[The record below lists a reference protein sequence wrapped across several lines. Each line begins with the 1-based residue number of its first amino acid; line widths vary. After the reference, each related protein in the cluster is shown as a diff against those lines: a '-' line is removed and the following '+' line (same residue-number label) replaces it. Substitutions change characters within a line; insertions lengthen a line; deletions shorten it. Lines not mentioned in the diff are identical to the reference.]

1 MSWNPTHVQFTVLR
15 GRNLLTKGKG
25 GMKLTDVFVSILLG
39 KEKFQ
44 TSTIKNAL
52 NPEWFEQCDL
62 SILGGMDQDITVTVM
77 HRGLLSDDFIG
88 YATIPLSDYKVF
100 DRPKSQ
106 WVKLRGKPHKAA
118 DNKNRGEL
126 EVKLTFQV
134 KNKAPEEANPAL
146 KKLSSNS
153 LKSIA
158 SAVGLKVGDK
168 FKRSRSLR
176 ESQNP
181 LQQTAADKRRN
192 SSAFTSEGGR
202 IHANN
207 LPSSVTIDG
216 STKLKGAAR
225 SASVDGANFPA
236 VDIPPPQWDDLSVA
250 ENIMHRSRSM
260 VLDRQREQEHSPVEV
275 DISNNRYNRPGN
287 RQSLPPS
294 YWGTQTLPHPRG
306 KRYSMDNENGVAVV
320 TKSADDLDTPVSSQP
335 GYLETMFRKEREV
348 YKIMQK
354 DNADSSEDETVKT
367 SRRQSRKSAKEYI
380 SDEHHSSDSDSEGS
394 VKEIALPL
402 VRRKSESKV
411 RSENRPR
418 SDSKGSN
425 SSHGSKSEV
434 LKEPPPLSRN
444 NSSDGKVL
452 TETSFPESS
461 TEPVYHNGNEE
472 DASSE
477 STIEPQETAENDLV
491 NGDEESTKSTL
502 NRRKITPIQ
511 QFSFDSSP
519 EKPDGVR
526 RRAKRDRLR
535 QLYKQ
540 GGRRY
545 TVQGLPHRHNDESLA
560 DLRPQFSREFTIIP
574 DDLIAVYKN
583 MTKEELIH
591 LVITHKAQ
599 LIRKDQYVKDME
611 DYIDN
616 MLVRVMESNPRL
628 LQCKNKYK

>member
-1 MSWNPTHVQFTVLR
+1 MSWNPTHVQLTVLR

-25 GMKLTDVFVSILLG
+25 GMKLTDVFVSIVLG

-62 SILGGMDQDITVTVM
+62 SISGMDQDITVTVM

-88 YATIPLSDYKVF
+88 YAAIPLSDFKVF

-106 WVKLRGKPHKAA
+106 WVKLRGKPHKPP
-118 DNKNRGEL
+118 DSKNRGEL

-134 KNKAPEEANPAL
+134 KNKAQEEAGATL

-158 SAVGLKVGDK
+158 SAVGLKVGEK
-168 FKRSRSLR
+168 FKRSRSFR
-176 ESQNP
+176 ESQNS
-181 LQQTAADKRRN
+181 LQQTSDKRRN

-216 STKLKGAAR
+216 STNLKGAAR

-260 VLDRQREQEHSPVEV
+260 VLDRQREQDQSPAEV
-275 DISNNRYNRPGN
+275 DIGSSRYNRPGN

-306 KRYSMDNENGVAVV
+306 KRYSMDNESGVAVV

-335 GYLETMFRKEREV
+335 GYLESMFRKEREV
-348 YKIMQK
+348 YKSMQK
-354 DNADSSEDETVKT
+354 DKSDSSDDEAVTKN
-367 SRRQSRKSAKEYI
+367 RRSNRKSAKEYI
-380 SDEHHSSDSDSEGS
+380 SDERHSSDSDSEGGA
-394 VKEIALPL
+394 KEIALPL
-402 VRRKSESKV
+402 VKRKSESKS
-411 RSENRPR
+411 RSGIRPR
-418 SDSKGSN
+418 SDSKDSN
-425 SSHGSKSEV
+425 SSHVSKSDV
-434 LKEPPPLSRN
+434 LVEPPPLSRN
-444 NSSDGKVL
+444 NSSEGKTL

-461 TEPVYHNGNEE
+461 TDPVYHNGKDD
-472 DASSE
+472 DASSG
-477 STIEPQETAENDLV
+477 STIEPQETADNDLV
-491 NGDEESTKSTL
+491 NGEEEDSGKSDL
-502 NRRKITPIQ
+502 NRRKITPKQ
-511 QFSFDSSP
+511 SFSFDNSP

-545 TVQGLPHRHNDESLA
+545 TVQGLPRRHNDDSLA
-560 DLRPQFSREFTIIP
+560 DLRPQFSRGFTIIP

-611 DYIDN
+611 DYIDS
-616 MLVRVMESNPRL
+616 MLVRVMETNPRL
-628 LQCKNKYK
+628 LQHKNRFK

>member
-1 MSWNPTHVQFTVLR
+1 MSWNPTHVQLTVLR

-25 GMKLTDVFVSILLG
+25 GMKLTDVFVSIVLG

-62 SILGGMDQDITVTVM
+62 SISGMDQDITVTVM

-88 YATIPLSDYKVF
+88 YAAIPLSDFKVF

-106 WVKLRGKPHKAA
+106 WVKLRGKPHKPP
-118 DNKNRGEL
+118 DSKNRGEL

-134 KNKAPEEANPAL
+134 KNKAQEEAGATL

-158 SAVGLKVGDK
+158 SAVGLKVGEK
-168 FKRSRSLR
+168 FKRSRSFR
-176 ESQNP
+176 ESQNS
-181 LQQTAADKRRN
+181 LQQTSDKRRN

-202 IHANN
+202 IH
-207 LPSSVTIDG
+207 
-216 STKLKGAAR
+216 
-225 SASVDGANFPA
+225 
-236 VDIPPPQWDDLSVA
+236 A

-260 VLDRQREQEHSPVEV
+260 VLDRQREQDQSPAEV
-275 DISNNRYNRPGN
+275 DIGSSRYNRPGN

-306 KRYSMDNENGVAVV
+306 KRYSMDNESGVAVV

-335 GYLETMFRKEREV
+335 GYLESMFRKEREV
-348 YKIMQK
+348 YKSMQK
-354 DNADSSEDETVKT
+354 DKSDSSDDEAVTKN
-367 SRRQSRKSAKEYI
+367 RRSNRKSAKEYI
-380 SDEHHSSDSDSEGS
+380 SDERHSSDSDSEGGA
-394 VKEIALPL
+394 KEIALPL
-402 VRRKSESKV
+402 VKRKSESKS
-411 RSENRPR
+411 RSGIRPR
-418 SDSKGSN
+418 SDSKDSN
-425 SSHGSKSEV
+425 SSHVSKSDV
-434 LKEPPPLSRN
+434 LVEPPPLSRN
-444 NSSDGKVL
+444 NSSEGKTL

-461 TEPVYHNGNEE
+461 TDPVYHNGKDD
-472 DASSE
+472 DASSG
-477 STIEPQETAENDLV
+477 STIEPQETADNDLV
-491 NGDEESTKSTL
+491 NGEEEDSGKSDL
-502 NRRKITPIQ
+502 NRRKITPKQ
-511 QFSFDSSP
+511 SFSFDNSP

-545 TVQGLPHRHNDESLA
+545 TVQGLPRRHNDDSLA
-560 DLRPQFSREFTIIP
+560 DLRPQFSRGFTIIP

-611 DYIDN
+611 DYIDS
-616 MLVRVMESNPRL
+616 MLVRVMETNPRL
-628 LQCKNKYK
+628 LQHKNRFK

>member
-15 GRNLLTKGKG
+15 GKNLLTKGKG

-62 SILGGMDQDITVTVM
+62 SIQGGMDQDISVTVM

-106 WVKLRGKPHKAA
+106 WVKLRGKPHKPP

-134 KNKAPEEANPAL
+134 KNRTQEEVAPSL

-168 FKRSRSLR
+168 FRRSLR

-181 LQQTAADKRRN
+181 LQQSAEKRRN
-192 SSAFTSEGGR
+192 SSAFSSDGGR

-207 LPSSVTIDG
+207 FPPSSVNG
-216 STKLKGAAR
+216 SMNLKGAAR

-260 VLDRQREQEHSPVEV
+260 VLDRQREQDQSHVETENV
-275 DISNNRYNRPGN
+275 SSRYDRPGN

-306 KRYSMDNENGVAVV
+306 KRYSMDNEKGVAVV

-335 GYLETMFRKEREV
+335 GYLESMFRKEREV
-348 YKIMQK
+348 YKSMQK
-354 DNADSSEDETVKT
+354 DDSDSSEDEKVNRN
-367 SRRQSRKSAKEYI
+367 RRQSRKSAKEYV
-380 SDEHHSSDSDSEGS
+380 SDERHSSDSDSEAS
-394 VKEIALPL
+394 VKEIALPV
-402 VRRKSESKV
+402 VRRKPETKG
-411 RSENRPR
+411 RPR

-425 SSHGSKSEV
+425 SSQENKSEV
-434 LKEPPPLSRN
+434 LTEPPTLSRN
-444 NSSDGKVL
+444 NSSDGKVI

-461 TEPVYHNGNEE
+461 TEPVYHNGNED

-477 STIEPQETAENDLV
+477 STLEPQETTENGLM
-491 NGDEESTKSTL
+491 NGGEESPKSAQ

-511 QFSFDSSP
+511 QFSFENSP
-519 EKPDGVR
+519 EKPVEKQDGVR

-545 TVQGLPHRHNDESLA
+545 TVQGLPHRRHDDSLA
-560 DLRPQFSREFTIIP
+560 DLRPQLSRELTIIP

-583 MTKEELIH
+583 MTKAELIH

-616 MLVRVMESNPRL
+616 MLVRVMETNPRL
-628 LQCKNKYK
+628 LQSKNRFK

>member
-62 SILGGMDQDITVTVM
+62 SIQGGMDQDISVTVM

-88 YATIPLSDYKVF
+88 YATIPLSDYKVY

-106 WVKLRGKPHKAA
+106 WVKLRGKPHKPP

-134 KNKAPEEANPAL
+134 KNRTQEEVGGSL

-153 LKSIA
+153 LKSLA
-158 SAVGLKVGDK
+158 SAVGLKVSDK

-181 LQQTAADKRRN
+181 LQQGADKRRN
-192 SSAFTSEGGR
+192 SSAFTSDGGR
-202 IHANN
+202 IH
-207 LPSSVTIDG
+207 
-216 STKLKGAAR
+216 
-225 SASVDGANFPA
+225 
-236 VDIPPPQWDDLSVA
+236 A

-260 VLDRQREQEHSPVEV
+260 VLDRQREQDQSPVEA
-275 DISNNRYNRPGN
+275 DIGSSRYNRPGN

-320 TKSADDLDTPVSSQP
+320 TKSVDDLDTPVSSQP
-335 GYLETMFRKEREV
+335 GYLESMFRKEREV
-348 YKIMQK
+348 YKTMQK
-354 DNADSSEDETVKT
+354 NDSDSSEDEKVNR
-367 SRRQSRKSAKEYI
+367 SRRQSRKSAKEYV
-380 SDEHHSSDSDSEGS
+380 SDERHSSDSDSEGS
-394 VKEIALPL
+394 VKEIALPI
-402 VRRKSESKV
+402 VRRKPESKV
-411 RSENRPR
+411 RSESRPR

-425 SSHGSKSEV
+425 SSQGNKSEV

-444 NSSDGKVL
+444 NSNEGKAL

-461 TEPVYHNGNEE
+461 TEPVYHNGNDD

-477 STIEPQETAENDLV
+477 STIEAQETTENDLV
-491 NGDEESTKSTL
+491 NGEQESAKL
-502 NRRKITPIQ
+502 AQNRRKITPIQ
-511 QFSFDSSP
+511 QFSFDNSP
-519 EKPDGVR
+519 EKQEGVR
-526 RRAKRDRLR
+526 KRAKRDRLR

-545 TVQGLPHRHNDESLA
+545 TVQGLPHRRNDDSLA
-560 DLRPQFSREFTIIP
+560 DLRPQLSREFTILP

-616 MLVRVMESNPRL
+616 MLVRVMETNPRL
-628 LQCKNKYK
+628 LQCKNRFK

>member
-62 SILGGMDQDITVTVM
+62 SIQGGMDQDISVTVM

-88 YATIPLSDYKVF
+88 YATIPLSDYKVY

-106 WVKLRGKPHKAA
+106 WVKLRGKPHKPP

-134 KNKAPEEANPAL
+134 KNRTQEEVGGSL

-153 LKSIA
+153 LKSLA
-158 SAVGLKVGDK
+158 SAVGLKVSDK

-181 LQQTAADKRRN
+181 LQQGADKRRN
-192 SSAFTSEGGR
+192 SSAFTSDGGR

-207 LPSSVTIDG
+207 FPSSVTIDG
-216 STKLKGAAR
+216 STNLKGAAR

-260 VLDRQREQEHSPVEV
+260 VLDRQREQDQSPVEA
-275 DISNNRYNRPGN
+275 DIGSSRYNRPGN

-320 TKSADDLDTPVSSQP
+320 TKSVDDLDTPVSSQP
-335 GYLETMFRKEREV
+335 GYLESMFRKEREV
-348 YKIMQK
+348 YKTMQK
-354 DNADSSEDETVKT
+354 NDSDSSEDEKVNR
-367 SRRQSRKSAKEYI
+367 SRRQSRKSAKEYV
-380 SDEHHSSDSDSEGS
+380 SDERHSSDSDSEGS
-394 VKEIALPL
+394 VKEIALPI
-402 VRRKSESKV
+402 VRRKPESKV
-411 RSENRPR
+411 RSESRPR

-425 SSHGSKSEV
+425 SSQGNKSEV

-444 NSSDGKVL
+444 NSNEGKAL

-461 TEPVYHNGNEE
+461 TEPVYHNGNDD

-477 STIEPQETAENDLV
+477 STIEAQETTENDLV
-491 NGDEESTKSTL
+491 NGEQESAKL
-502 NRRKITPIQ
+502 AQNRRKITPIQ
-511 QFSFDSSP
+511 QFSFDNSP
-519 EKPDGVR
+519 EKQEGVR
-526 RRAKRDRLR
+526 KRAKRDRLR

-545 TVQGLPHRHNDESLA
+545 TVQGLPHRRNDDSLA
-560 DLRPQFSREFTIIP
+560 DLRPQLSREFTILP

-616 MLVRVMESNPRL
+616 MLVRVMETNPRL
-628 LQCKNKYK
+628 LQCKNRFK